1 MLIMNLEETIYKRQS
16 IRNYKEEPLNDDE
29 IGELRNYIDTLKVLN
44 ENICWSYEIVSK
56 DNIKSIL
63 PWRAP
68 HYLLLYSEEKRKL
81 PWKHRIHFSAGGS
94 VPAK

>member
-1 MLIMNLEETIYKRQS
+1 MNLEETIYKRQS

-68 HYLLLYSEEKRKL
+68 HYLLLY
-81 PWKHRIHFSAGGS
+81 
-94 VPAK
+94 